1 MGLAGISLDAG
12 TVLIGSIA
20 LGIAVD
26 DTVHLLVGYHEGR
39 RAGAPRAQA
48 VEASLRQS
56 FPAIV
61 QTALVVALGFAVL
74 GLSGFS
80 FIRNLGLVT
89 AGLMLL
95 CLAAELNL
103 LPAMLLGDRD
113 AASRPGEAGGPL
125 GEQTAAQ
132 TPSGVGG

>member
-1 MGLAGISLDAG
+1 
-12 TVLIGSIA
+12 VLIGSIA

-39 RAGAPRAQA
+39 RAGTPRAQA
-48 VEASLRQS
+48 VEDSLRQS

-89 AGLMLL
+89 AGLMVL

-113 AASRPGEAGGPL
+113 AASRSGEAGGPL
-125 GEQTAAQ
+125 GEHTAAQ